1 MSTCPE
7 KDLHSV
13 YLDGELPA
21 KYVAEYEAHVASCPK
36 CKMILDTL
44 KEVQGVFAKDRDSYK
59 FSQSQLD
66 SSFERLQAKMSY
78 SKTLK
83 FNEKNVRKFPAFT
96 NSIKYIATG
105 VAAALVVAIVLPVK
119 TKTVASSEQTQF
131 VPVAHREV
139 GSSVDQVMA
148 SGTLSVEN
156 INSFLGEETPSYHA
170 STVSNVTA
178 GTSMQKGRGRKGR
191 SGQYMKPELTSYD
204 VFYSAESDLTNVG
217 NFQMDSVMTGD
228 NSAFKIGN

>member
-21 KYVAEYEAHVASCPK
+21 EYVAEYEAHIASCPK

-44 KEVQGVFAKDRDSYK
+44 KEVQGVFAKDRDSYR
-59 FSQSQLD
+59 FSQAQLD

-78 SKTLK
+78 SRTLK
-83 FNEKNVRKFPAFT
+83 FNEKNVRKFPAFSG
-96 NSIKYIATG
+96 SIKYIATG
-105 VAAALVVAIVLPVK
+105 IAAALVVAIVLPVR
-119 TKTVASSEQTQF
+119 TKTVSPAAQVQF

-139 GSSVDQVMA
+139 GSSIDQVMA
-148 SGTLSVEN
+148 SGTLNVDH
-156 INSFLGEETPSYHA
+156 INSFLGEETPAYHA

-178 GTSMQKGRGRKGR
+178 GTSRHQVNRRGGR
-191 SGQYMKPELTSYD
+191 SGRYIKPELTSYD
-204 VFYSAESDLTNVG
+204 VFYSVEDDLRNIG
-217 NFQMDSVMTGD
+217 NFQMNPVITGD
-228 NSAFKIGN
+228 AANLNTGN

>member
-21 KYVAEYEAHVASCPK
+21 KYVAEYEAHVASCPN

-44 KEVQGVFAKDRDSYK
+44 KEVQSVFAKDRDSYK
-59 FSQSQLD
+59 FSQAQLD

-83 FNEKNVRKFPAFT
+83 FSEKNVRKFPAF
-96 NSIKYIATG
+96 SSSLKYIATG
-105 VAAALVVAIVLPVK
+105 VAAALVVAVILPVK
-119 TKTVASSEQTQF
+119 TKTVSSAAQTQF

-139 GSSVDQVMA
+139 GPSVDQVMA
-148 SGTLSVEN
+148 SGTLNVEH

-170 STVSNVTA
+170 SVVSNVTA
-178 GTSMQKGRGRKGR
+178 GTSMKKINR
-191 SGQYMKPELTSYD
+191 SRSVNYIRPELTSYD
-204 VFYSAESDLTNVG
+204 VFYSAENDLNNAG
-217 NFQMDSVMTGD
+217 NFQMESFLPSDSSTL
-228 NSAFKIGN
+228 KKGN